1 MALEE
6 IMKSFIEKIRADL
19 RWFGYGGE
27 GPWVKLWQYPLYA
40 LLGVVYVVLFAW
52 RNTIGRLGD
61 FFR

>member
-1 MALEE
+1 
-6 IMKSFIEKIRADL
+6 MKSFIEKIRADL